1 MANEAVLI
9 FETELPIPIT
19 VANANG
25 LEKGTVL
32 ALTDP
37 FTGAASSADNDV
49 FGGITAEEKIASDG
63 RTKIAA
69 YFGGVFKMVV
79 SSTGS
84 TVGKNQVI
92 KGANTVGD
100 YTTLDGELGYDIGRA
115 LETGTNGET
124 ILVFVGKGS

>member
-9 FETELPIPIT
+9 YETELPIPVT

-37 FTGAASSADNDV
+37 LTGAASSADNDV

-63 RTKIAA
+63 RTKIGA
-69 YFGGVFKMVV
+69 YFGGVFRMKD
-79 SSTGS
+79 SGS
-84 TVGKNQVI
+84 GVTVGQDVVI
-92 KGANTVGD
+92 KGANTVGA
-100 YTTLDGELGYDIGRA
+100 YTTLDGEKGYKIGKA
-115 LETGTNGET
+115 LETAGASDTF
-124 ILVFVGKGS
+124 LVFVGK